1 MRRFLLLCLLCTGT
15 AICAEKPRPPA
26 ARMSASRALTLKE
39 AHEIALQKH
48 PKISIAELK
57 LLAAK
62 QTVRQAQAAYF
73 PTIVASAGGVLGA
86 DDNTRIV
93 GSPLTLSSVFDR
105 ASATVLV
112 SQLITDFGRTSHLA
126 QSSRLKAGAEE
137 RNVQA
142 TRAQLLLQVDGAY
155 FGALQARSLLE
166 VAESTV
172 KTRRLLRDQTATLA
186 KNQLKSELDASFA
199 EVNFQESLLLVSRA
213 QNDLQSSF
221 ASLAALLGQPET
233 AAFRLADSPE
243 PAALPASV
251 SPLIALAIENR
262 PDLQRLR
269 LERESTKEFAKAEA
283 ALNRPSLSAQGAAG
297 VLPWRDKSLKQN
309 YAAGGIVMNVPI
321 FTGGLNTA
329 RHKEADLRAQAADA
343 TVLDEE
349 NNATRD
355 VRIAWLAAS
364 NARERESIT
373 VKLLAQA
380 RKSLALAQA
389 RYDVG
394 SSSIVEL
401 SQAQLTLTAAEI
413 THTNE
418 HYEYLI
424 RRSLLDYQTGT
435 LR

>member
-1 MRRFLLLCLLCTGT
+1 MRRFILLCILSAGT
-15 AICAEKPRPPA
+15 AVCAEK
-26 ARMSASRALTLKE
+26 SRTPSSRVLTLKE

-48 PKISIAELK
+48 PKISIAELR

-62 QTVRQAQAAYF
+62 QSVRQAQAAYF
-73 PTIVASAGGVLGA
+73 PTVVATVGGVPGA
-86 DDNTRIV
+86 EDNTRII
-93 GSPLTLSSVFDR
+93 GAPLTMSTVFDR
-105 ASATVLV
+105 ASGSVLV
-112 SQLITDFGRTSHLA
+112 SQLITDFGRTSHLT
-126 QSSRLKAGAEE
+126 QSSRLRAGAEE
-137 RNVQA
+137 RNVEA
-142 TRAQLLLQVDGAY
+142 TCAQLLLQVDGAY

-221 ASLAALLGQPET
+221 ASLAALLAQPET
-233 AAFRLADSPE
+233 PAFRLADSPE

-251 SPLIALAIENR
+251 SALISLAVQNR

-269 LERESTKEFAKAEA
+269 LERDSTKEFAKAEA

-309 YAAGGIVMNVPI
+309 YAAGGVVMNLPV
-321 FTGGLNTA
+321 FSGGLNTA
-329 RHKEADLRAQAADA
+329 RRKEADLRAQAADA
-343 TVLDEE
+343 SVLDEE

-364 NARERESIT
+364 NAKERESIT

-424 RRSLLDYQTGT
+424 RRSLLDYQTGM